1 MPRVDCHDEQN
12 AISVY
17 PPIPL
22 QQSEQYK
29 NPDDLGRSQEAL
41 LKHLIVDEAKLDT
54 IEKKTSEQVA

>member
-29 NPDDLGRSQEAL
+29 NPDDLGSNQEAL

-54 IEKKTSEQVA
+54 IEKKPSEQVA